1 MTRISVVIGLT
12 SGGTGHLQRC
22 LRSLAAQTL
31 PLYEVLVPYDDACA
45 AVTTLQA
52 EFPSARFIPV
62 PGLDTREARR
72 GASREHHDT
81 LRTVGLR
88 AATGDVV
95 LMTEDYA
102 CASPEWAAG
111 LVAVL
116 ARHPDAGAVGG
127 PIECEDGSALT
138 FAIWLCD
145 FGRYQRPLLEQRTH
159 AASDVN
165 VAYRTHALTHVAA
178 AWSDAYREP
187 AVHAAL
193 EAAGYPIYLS
203 PDAVVCQARDTLPL
217 RQALRERFIWARAY
231 AATRPDA
238 AGGRRW
244 LLAAL
249 SPLLPLLLTWR
260 IGAITAAR
268 GRHVGRFLTCVPLV
282 AGLTTAW
289 AAGEFVGYVSGR
301 PA

>member
-1 MTRISVVIGLT
+1 MTSVSVVVGLT
-12 SGGTGHLQRC
+12 SGGTDHLRRC
-22 LRSLAAQTL
+22 LRSLTTQTL
-31 PLYEVLVPYDDACA
+31 PLQEVLVPYDDACA
-45 AVTTLQA
+45 GVTTLQT
-52 EFPSARFIPV
+52 EFESARFIRV

-81 LRTVGLR
+81 LRTAGLR
-88 AATGDVV
+88 AATGDVI

-111 LVAVL
+111 LVGVL
-116 ARHPDAGAVGG
+116 ARHPEAGGAGG
-127 PIECEDGSALT
+127 AIECEGSSALT

-145 FGRYQRPLLEQRTH
+145 FGRYQCPLLEQRTH

-165 VAYRTHALTHVAA
+165 VAYRTAALTHVAA
-178 AWSDAYREP
+178 AWRDAYREP

-193 EAAGYPIYLS
+193 EAAGYPIYLA
-203 PDAVVCQARDTLPL
+203 PDAVVCEARGTLPL
-217 RQALRERFIWARAY
+217 RQALRERFIWGRSY

-238 AGGRRW
+238 HGSRRW
-244 LLAAL
+244 LLAVL

-260 IGAITAAR
+260 IGATTVAR
-268 GRHVGRFLTCVPLV
+268 GRHVRRFLTCAPLV
-282 AGLTTAW
+282 VGLTTAW
-289 AAGEFVGYVSGR
+289 AAGELVGYVSGR